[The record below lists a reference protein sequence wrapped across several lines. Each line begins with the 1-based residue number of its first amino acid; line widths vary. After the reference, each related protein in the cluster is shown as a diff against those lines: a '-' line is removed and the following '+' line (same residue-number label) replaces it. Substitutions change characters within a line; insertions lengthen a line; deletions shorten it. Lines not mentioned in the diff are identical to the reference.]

1 MIETPA
7 VAFRQSSSDRRSPM
21 TNSTF
26 WRCTSPSS
34 FFRRS
39 SLLEGRT
46 KQRRLAKPYSR
57 SFSTTFEPI
66 KPLDPVTRMHSFGK
80 AMDLRFTMLQSG
92 RQASGAGPA
101 SAKAMT
107 DRSNEQIYFKERL
120 EGCWEAADH
129 ESVGAG
135 RCKADNRVP
144 NHRPSKHR
152 ARPYLCFRSRWQHLS
167 PNRRCRGDLL

>member
-1 MIETPA
+1 MIETPST
-7 VAFRQSSSDRRSPM
+7 AFRQSSRDRRSPT

-26 WRCTSPSS
+26 LPAGN
-34 FFRRS
+34 RS
-39 SLLEGRT
+39 STSFKRGKRLDGRT

-129 ESVGAG
+129 VPMGVG
-135 RCKADNRVP
+135 RYKVDNRVP
-144 NHRPSKHR
+144 MRCPSRRRERPS
-152 ARPYLCFRSRWQHLS
+152 LCFR
-167 PNRRCRGDLL
+167 